1 MREESVGLS
10 DEELAHWA
18 TARDFKIEPAGEQK
32 GMFGQDSPIVRVSHT
47 NSKGKIERGLAYQ
60 SQLDKLNETKN
71 GRFSESPLELQAQD
85 AGDKESLDQLPL
97 YGAGDLGE
105 ILGPTKPSGVP
116 SFLKSKPPSSQGSLF
131 RGSSNKLPF
140 MRRK

>member
-1 MREESVGLS
+1 
-10 DEELAHWA
+10 
-18 TARDFKIEPAGEQK
+18 
-32 GMFGQDSPIVRVSHT
+32 MFGENSPIVRVSRT

-60 SQLDKLNETKN
+60 SQLDKLNESKN
-71 GRFSESPLELQAQD
+71 RPSDNSPLELQAQD
-85 AGDKESLDQLPL
+85 SGATSSPEQPML

-116 SFLKSKPPSSQGSLF
+116 SFLKAKPPSSQGSLF